1 MTDVK
6 TRDEQIALIRRSVC
20 DWNDWRTMRSDI
32 ADLIRADL
40 RGAKLIRAD
49 LRHADLRHAD
59 LSGADLR
66 HADLSG
72 ARLRW
77 ISLGE
82 FNLRRDVKIRSLI
95 ARVSRS
101 DNHLFVGL
109 LTDAGL
115 IIMAGCRLMS
125 PDEYRGHVA
134 KEYPDTPKAVET
146 LRVIQYIEDCA
157 KKQEKEGWTPDD
169 Q

>member
-49 LRHADLRHAD
+49 LR
-59 LSGADLR
+59 GADLR
-66 HADLSG
+66 G